1 MLFRIGLMHIF
12 ILYNFTNVF
21 VTFVM
26 RYRITKGSSIGS
38 SEVRNQT
45 VLVVV

>member
-1 MLFRIGLMHIF
+1 MKLKSRYIFMPQVMIYLM
-12 ILYNFTNVF
+12 TN
-21 VTFVM
+21 
-26 RYRITKGSSIGS
+26 GSSIGS